1 MGGCTA
7 IHADASGCPV
17 TCSGRRA
24 SGTLMWRPRTWTG
37 SSFDTAS
44 GTKGVYMSAD
54 AEEETQINFSQ
65 YKAWMQVRHSPL

>member
-1 MGGCTA
+1 
-7 IHADASGCPV
+7 
-17 TCSGRRA
+17 
-24 SGTLMWRPRTWTG
+24 MWRPRTWTG